1 LRLATNNQGAIMRKT
16 ALLLL
21 TVLGLG
27 VMVWAQAPAGFKDT
41 RTVALAE
48 TAKVGT
54 EVLPAGEYKV
64 THVMEG
70 AEHIMIFKARKQ
82 EYRIKCNMEP
92 LNAKAKVTQF
102 EYKTEDGQRV
112 LESMVFQGDTVKH
125 VIVQ

>member
-1 LRLATNNQGAIMRKT
+1 MRKT

-27 VMVWAQAPAGFKDT
+27 VTVWAQAPMGFKGT

-48 TAKVGT
+48 AAKIGT
-54 EVLPAGEYKV
+54 EVLAAGEYKV

-70 AEHIMIFKARKQ
+70 AEHIMIFKGRNQ
-82 EYRIKCNMEP
+82 EYRIKCSMEP

-112 LESMVFQGDTVKH
+112 MQTMVFQGDTVRH
-125 VIVQ
+125 VFVQ